1 MSKRKHQWNTNQ
13 IRNPKIHQAIIDG
26 RTKLDIVICV
36 YNRFDLLDK
45 CLKSIPDA
53 ANGISYN
60 IVLVDNASTEKEEAD
75 RFYQPLLNDKTMTI
89 IRNKMNFGFPVA
101 CNIGARRK
109 QSPFIFFLNSDV
121 ILYPE
126 AINKLIKCFDNEK
139 VGVAGMKLI
148 FPPDD
153 CAGLNTNIRPAG
165 KIQHVGLET
174 NIRGDFMH
182 VFVGWDADH
191 PKPNK
196 MKEPYAVTG
205 AALMTKRSIWNKVG
219 GFREEYGLGTW
230 EDVDFCLSVRA
241 LEYTVVVDT
250 TAVGIHYTGATA
262 EKYQIPYPMD
272 LNRLTFLQ
280 KWANKINYTEWIV
293 M

>member
-1 MSKRKHQWNTNQ
+1 MSKRRHNNRQPVRKSN
-13 IRNPKIHQAIIDG
+13 AYIDT

-45 CLKSIPDA
+45 CLKAIPDA
-53 ANGISYN
+53 AGDVSYN
-60 IVLVDNASTEKEEAD
+60 IVLIDNASTENPDE
-75 RFYQPLLNDKTMTI
+75 FYRSVSDNMQNVTV
-89 IRNKMNFGFPVA
+89 IRNKQNMGFPYA
-101 CNIGARRK
+101 SNLGAKRK
-109 QSPFIFFLNSDV
+109 QSPFILMLNSDV

-126 AINKLIKCFDNEK
+126 AISKLISSFDNPK

-174 NIRGDFMH
+174 NIRGEFVH
-182 VFVGWDADH
+182 IFVGWDADH
-191 PKPNK
+191 PKIK
-196 MKEPYAVTG
+196 TMTEPYAVTG

-219 GFREEYGLGTW
+219 GFRLEYGLGTW
-230 EDVDFCLSVRA
+230 EDVDYCLSVRE
-241 LEYTVVVDT
+241 LDFTVVVNLD
-250 TAVGIHYTGATA
+250 AVGIHYTGATA

-280 KWANKINYTEWIV
+280 KWANRINYTEYMRW
-293 M
+293 